1 MCIQDTR
8 FQWQNLTLFL
18 AAILGSSTSE
28 PPGYTK
34 LVAAIPRTCLPDS
47 IRIMDDHVPLI
58 DAFVS
63 ELTDLLVAP
72 DAQIRDTS
80 KDALGAELGPKLYGK
95 VSKYLEE

>member
-1 MCIQDTR
+1 
-8 FQWQNLTLFL
+8 
-18 AAILGSSTSE
+18 
-28 PPGYTK
+28 
-34 LVAAIPRTCLPDS
+34 
-47 IRIMDDHVPLI
+47 MDDHVPLI